1 MATQL
6 VTINQILEKIGKLE
20 KDDQNFILQV
30 LYRRAI
36 ESRRMEIA
44 ERAKEV
50 EIALREGQVKTGTVD
65 DLWRDLND

>member
-6 VTINQILEKIGKLE
+6 VTINQILEKIGKLD
-20 KDDQNFILQV
+20 KDDRNFILQV

-44 ERAKEV
+44 ERAKEA

>member
-6 VTINQILEKIGKLE
+6 VTINQILEKIGKLD
-20 KDDQNFILQV
+20 KDDRNFILQV

-44 ERAKEV
+44 ERAKEA
-50 EIALREGQVKTGTVD
+50 EIALREGKVKTGTLD

>member
-6 VTINQILEKIGKLE
+6 VTINQILETIENLDQDDRNYLLE
-20 KDDQNFILQV
+20 M
-30 LYRRAI
+30 LYKRSI

-44 ERAKEV
+44 ERAKEA
-50 EIALREGQVKTGTVD
+50 EIAFREGKVKVGTVD